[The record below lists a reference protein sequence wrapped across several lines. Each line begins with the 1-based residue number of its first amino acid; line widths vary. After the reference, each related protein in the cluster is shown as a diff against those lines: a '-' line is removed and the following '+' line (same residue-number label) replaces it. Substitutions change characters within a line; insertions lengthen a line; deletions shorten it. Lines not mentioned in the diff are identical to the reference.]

1 MKTRALREA
10 AERARAAAF
19 GPIPVRVHFPDGLIL
34 QAAFSALDPLSKL
47 HVRGRQAPPHGVEG
61 SPPSRRLPVMQL
73 ILCIHL

>member
-19 GPIPVRVHFPDGLIL
+19 GPIPVRVHFPDGLII

-47 HVRGRQAPPHGVEG
+47 HVRRGVEGERQAPPRGVEG
-61 SPPSRRLPVMQL
+61 
-73 ILCIHL
+73 

>member
-47 HVRGRQAPPHGVEG
+47 HVGREEEGERKGRGRRPLVEWKVIPHGDH
-61 SPPSRRLPVMQL
+61 P
-73 ILCIHL
+73 